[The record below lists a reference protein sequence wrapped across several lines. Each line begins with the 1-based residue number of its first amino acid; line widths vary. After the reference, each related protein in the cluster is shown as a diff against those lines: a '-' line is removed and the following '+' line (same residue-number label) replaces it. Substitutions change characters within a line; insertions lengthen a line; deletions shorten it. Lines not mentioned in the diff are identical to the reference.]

1 MFVAFGEK
9 IYSMSEILVSSMLTK
24 TLEKQR
30 FLRWKR
36 KYKHVPS
43 ETHEEVRG
51 NAHIFIASSLTFSD
65 DEVSVLI

>member
-30 FLRWKR
+30 FLR
-36 KYKHVPS
+36 
-43 ETHEEVRG
+43 
-51 NAHIFIASSLTFSD
+51 
-65 DEVSVLI
+65 